1 MRTCPNSRQRPGPM
15 TDVAWTSH
23 SRVAKSAT
31 CSSRGLPHALAWPW
45 RKSHPRVAAVTF
57 EPRPDHLEP
66 GGHALEVVGRPE
78 HEVLGGCDGGEVIDV
93 GTIAQKEDGAG
104 VAAPQHEGG

>member
-1 MRTCPNSRQRPGPM
+1 MLSPGHGGKVIHELLP
-15 TDVAWTSH
+15 SP
-23 SRVAKSAT
+23 S
-31 CSSRGLPHALAWPW
+31 SSRP
-45 RKSHPRVAAVTF
+45 